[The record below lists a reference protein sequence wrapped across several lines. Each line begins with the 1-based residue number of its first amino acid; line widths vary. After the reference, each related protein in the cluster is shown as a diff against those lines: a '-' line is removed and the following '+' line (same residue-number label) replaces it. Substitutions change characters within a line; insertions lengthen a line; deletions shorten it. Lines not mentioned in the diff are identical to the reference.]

1 MEIKDMRLEGGRL
14 VATVTMT
21 DEDCR
26 KFVNDVFNNV
36 LGKDVDYVIQAVK
49 EKMIRDGEI
58 DGEEDISE
66 LSAEDIS
73 CEDKDQD
80 DDGSGDK

>member
-1 MEIKDMRLEGGRL
+1 M
-14 VATVTMT
+14 ATVTMT

-26 KFVNDVFNNV
+26 RFVNDVFNNV

-58 DGEEDISE
+58 DGEEDIPE
-66 LSAEDIS
+66 LSTANIS
-73 CEDKDQD
+73 SEDKDQD

>member
-14 VATVTMT
+14 VATVIAT

-58 DGEEDISE
+58 DGEENISK
-66 LSAEDIS
+66 LSTASIS
-73 CEDKDQD
+73 CEDENQNNDR
-80 DDGSGDK
+80 SGDK

>member
-1 MEIKDMRLEGGRL
+1 MELKGIRFEGGKL
-14 VATVTMT
+14 MAQVSMT
-21 DEDCR
+21 EEDCR
-26 KFVNDVFNNV
+26 KFVDDVFNEV
-36 LGKDVDYVIQAVK
+36 LGKDFNYVVQAVK

-66 LSAEDIS
+66 LSTEDVS

-80 DDGSGDK
+80 DDGIGDK

>member
-1 MEIKDMRLEGGRL
+1 MEIKDMRLEGGKL

-66 LSAEDIS
+66 LSTEDVS

-80 DDGSGDK
+80 DDGIGDK

>member
-1 MEIKDMRLEGGRL
+1 MAQ
-14 VATVTMT
+14 VSMT
-21 DEDCR
+21 EEDCR
-26 KFVNDVFNNV
+26 KFVDDVFNEV
-36 LGKDVDYVIQAVK
+36 LGKDFNYVVQAVK

-66 LSAEDIS
+66 LSTEDVS

-80 DDGSGDK
+80 DDGIGDK

>member
-1 MEIKDMRLEGGRL
+1 M
-14 VATVTMT
+14 ATVTMT
-21 DEDCR
+21 DENCR

-36 LGKDVDYVIQAVK
+36 LGKDVDYVIRAVK

-66 LSAEDIS
+66 LSTEDVS